1 MLLFFCTLLFCQSS
15 AAQQAHT
22 QPHRE
27 ALHGATSALPRPW
40 DRPDG
45 AQPAT
50 RRAGRGGAGRC
61 GAGAAL
67 ESTAP
72 LPGSIQRRARRR
84 MVPGNWLSAWSCG
97 GQVCMAW
104 HGIAWHGTARALRLL
119 VGALKRPPVPRAVAV
134 VSVSRFLAR
143 RLTIERG
150 AIAQP
155 RRDGRPEGPFGP
167 VRPRAPR
174 AGVARWDS
182 PGDLCGIT
190 QWHAGPVRVGA
201 FC

>member
-50 RRAGRGGAGRC
+50 RREGRGGAVWGGCCPGVHRAPSRKHSAQRTAAD
-61 GAGAAL
+61 GSRQLALGLELRWAG
-67 ESTAP
+67 
-72 LPGSIQRRARRR
+72 
-84 MVPGNWLSAWSCG
+84 M
-97 GQVCMAW
+97 

-134 VSVSRFLAR
+134 VSVARFLAR